1 MLVGPKKSCKGGP
14 ANTGG
19 QSPSFG
25 GANESEH
32 QLLLCGLLHSRVRV
46 CRAQSSTKMH
56 GGSERCSQ
64 IGRNEIVGW
73 LCAQTIHTYASR
85 PEDKAFQKL
94 IVSASII

>member
-64 IGRNEIVGW
+64 IGRNEIVGC
-73 LCAQTIHTYASR
+73 CAHKQFILMCLGRRIKRS
-85 PEDKAFQKL
+85 KN
-94 IVSASII
+94 